1 MNESLL
7 QQYEMGL
14 GAKSPCTR
22 ALAHT
27 VLSEFL
33 AQAGSPP
40 WSVSTI
46 AMYLTRLI
54 SSANAGSTVSTKM
67 MVLKVFMRWASAA
80 GHADAECVPMCC
92 APKYAQPVPRTA
104 TADEIDL
111 LLNTAGPKLMM
122 PLLLAVHLGIR
133 ESEIRGLTWG
143 AIDLEVGQATIIGKG
158 SKLRVVPIVDESLLE
173 YLRHHQGES
182 SQYLVPGEC
191 GRMLTRGV
199 FGKRLRTHCQ
209 ELGIR
214 ELTPHSFRHAFA
226 SGWHKRGLA
235 AREVQALL
243 GHSSLV
249 TTEHY
254 LSALTGTESLRSSM
268 MQHREERSA

>member
-7 QQYEMGL
+7 TQYEPQL
-14 GAKSPCTR
+14 AAKSPCTR

-54 SSANAGSTVSTKM
+54 SSANAGSTISTKM
-67 MVLKVFMRWASAA
+67 MVLRVFMRWASAA
-80 GHADAECVPMCC
+80 GYADAECAPMCC
-92 APKYAQPVPRTA
+92 APKYPQPVPRTA
-104 TADEIDL
+104 TADEIEL
-111 LLNTAGPKLMM
+111 LLNTAGPRLRM

-143 AIDLEVGQATIIGKG
+143 AIDLNVGQATIIGKG
-158 SKLRVVPIVDESLLE
+158 SKLRVVPIVDEGLLM
-173 YLRHHQGES
+173 YLREQQGEA

-191 GRMLTRGV
+191 GNMLTRGV
-199 FGKRLRTHCQ
+199 FGKRLRLHCR

-254 LSALTGTESLRSSM
+254 LSALTGTESLRHSM
-268 MQHREERSA
+268 MQHREERVG